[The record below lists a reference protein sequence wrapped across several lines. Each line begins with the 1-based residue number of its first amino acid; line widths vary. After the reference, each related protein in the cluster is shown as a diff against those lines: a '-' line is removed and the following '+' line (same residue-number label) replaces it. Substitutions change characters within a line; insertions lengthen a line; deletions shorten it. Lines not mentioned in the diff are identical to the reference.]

1 MTTLYLDMDG
11 VVADFDE
18 YASRILGPMPPHQGI
33 YPDEQWQQIATNPR
47 LYRDLKKTSYA
58 DRLVEE
64 CRDLAATKEYDFM
77 FLTAVPK
84 ANDLKWAF
92 YDKVVWAQLLF
103 PGIPV
108 MFGPY
113 SKDKHQHCRSGDI
126 LIDDRASNIEE
137 WCAAGGIAIHHTNID
152 ATLYELSKLY

>member
-18 YASRILGPMPPHQGI
+18 YAARTLRLPPSEGV
-33 YPDEQWQQIATNPR
+33 YPDDVWQQLAANGRI
-47 LYRDLKKTSYA
+47 YRDLIKTDYA

-64 CRDLAATKEYDFM
+64 CKDLANTKEYDLI

-84 ANDLKWAF
+84 GNDVKWAF
-92 YDKVVWAQLLF
+92 NDKMAWAQSLF

-108 MFGPY
+108 HFGPY
-113 SKDKHQHCRSGDI
+113 SADKWKHCRPGDI
-126 LIDDRASNIEE
+126 LIDDRLSNIED
-137 WCAAGGIAIHHTNID
+137 WRKAGGIAIHHKNID